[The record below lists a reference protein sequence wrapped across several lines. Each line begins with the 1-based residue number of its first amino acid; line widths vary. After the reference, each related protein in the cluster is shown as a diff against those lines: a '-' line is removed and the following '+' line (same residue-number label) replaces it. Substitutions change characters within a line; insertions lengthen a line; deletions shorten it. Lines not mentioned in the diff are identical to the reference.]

1 MSLKNS
7 NAIPK
12 QIRAVVGGMRRA
24 VQRYF
29 LVDGIKN
36 ILLALL
42 VLIIVDFALDK
53 TFRMDWSQR
62 LIMLILSLTVIGYVV
77 YRKLLAPLFSRLSDD
92 ALMIELEKAEGGM
105 NEVLISALEL
115 SRMDISNNENVSA
128 QMLENSV
135 KEGVDAASKV
145 NIISAFRRKK
155 MRANMFV
162 LASIFLCYL
171 IGGISAS
178 RDQGLDIW
186 YKRNVL
192 LSNIPWPS
200 NYALELSGYKDGKI
214 RVPRGEEWSLLVS
227 VQKGYKELPSSV
239 VLEYKYERGSRK
251 NSESM
256 VPNALGD
263 EFRSSIVDVSDPLKI
278 RVRSKEYDTEWI
290 DLELVDRPK
299 IKNFSILASYPEYT
313 GLNEQ
318 ILSSDEGPYSVLNGT
333 SIKLTGEVNKSL
345 RKASVTVSGNKYPL
359 KIEGKTF
366 TGSLP
371 KEQVISGVYEVDVED
386 LEEMGVS
393 EGGDLMGLG
402 LREKATFKIRI
413 QNDRKPKVVAS
424 VQGVSGLIVPQARIP
439 YVGKIEDDYA
449 VEEVVI
455 RYSWKED
462 QGERE
467 EFEGTLVPADVAQLL
482 GAKVIP
488 LDGGLDLNGMEIPL
502 NSRFS
507 MVLTA
512 KDNNEIS
519 GPSIGESTK
528 ILLRVVGEAELRT
541 DLLRR
546 EKEQRQILLELV
558 KKQDILLTDTGALAA
573 ELLEVEVLGRSEKE
587 RLAGLQKR
595 QKLLSVNINNIV
607 KRLNGMVSEILNNR
621 LEEEDGILKQR
632 LRQKVIDPLAVLVE
646 EVIPVAALELDSARR
661 ILAKDARN
669 ESMRIASQFQ
679 VTALEAMKEVL
690 VHMVRNEGYQQA
702 VNLLYEIQREQERM
716 NKMTAKAKEK
726 ALDEVVREKEEKNDA
741 DKGQNGNVEGLKKD
755 ETKKGDN

>member
-1 MSLKNS
+1 MPIKDS
-7 NAIPK
+7 NAVPK
-12 QIRAVVGGMRRA
+12 QILAAIGGMRRA

-29 LVDGIKN
+29 VVDGIKN
-36 ILLALL
+36 ILLAFL
-42 VLIIVDFALDK
+42 VLIIIDFALDR

-62 LIMLILSLTVIGYVV
+62 LITLILSLSIVGYVV

-92 ALMIELEKAEGGM
+92 ALMIELEEAEGGM

-115 SRMDISNNENVSA
+115 SRMDIATNENVSA
-128 QMLENSV
+128 KMVENSV
-135 KEGVDAASKV
+135 NEGAEAVSKV
-145 NIISAFRRKK
+145 NIVSAFRLKK
-155 MRANMFV
+155 MRANV
-162 LASIFLCYL
+162 LFLALIFLCYV
-171 IGGISAS
+171 IGGITAS
-178 RDQGLDIW
+178 KDQGLDIW

-200 NYALELSGYKDGKI
+200 NYALELAGYKDGTI
-214 RVPRGEEWSLLVS
+214 RVPRGEDWSLLVS
-227 VQKGYKELPSSV
+227 VKKGYKELPSGV
-239 VLEYKYERGSRK
+239 VLEYRYERGNRK
-251 NSESM
+251 SSESM
-256 VPNALGD
+256 VPNASGD
-263 EFRSSIVDVSDPLKI
+263 EFRSSVVDVSEPLKL
-278 RVRSKEYDTEWI
+278 RVRSKEYETEWI
-290 DLELVDRPK
+290 TMELVDRPK
-299 IKNFSILASYPEYT
+299 IEEFSILASYPEYT
-313 GLNEQ
+313 GLDAQ

-333 SIKLTGEVNKSL
+333 SIKLTGVVNKPL
-345 RKASVTVSGNKYPL
+345 RSASVIVAGKEHSL
-359 KIEGKTF
+359 KVEGKKF
-366 TGSLP
+366 SGSLP
-371 KEQVISGVYEVDVED
+371 RGQVISGVYEVDVED
-386 LEEMGVS
+386 LEEMGIS
-393 EGGDLMGLG
+393 ESGDIMGLG

-424 VQGVSGLIVPQARIP
+424 IEGVSGLIVPEARIP
-439 YVGKIEDDYA
+439 YVGKIEDDYSI
-449 VEEVVI
+449 EEVEI

-467 EFEGTLVPADVAQLL
+467 EVEGSLVPNEVVQSL
-482 GAKVIP
+482 GEKEIP
-488 LDGGLDLNGMEIPL
+488 LDGGLDLSGLDIPL

-519 GPSIGESTK
+519 GPNIGESTK

-558 KKQDILLTDTGALAA
+558 KKQDLLLTDTGALAA

-607 KRLNGMVSEILNNR
+607 KRLDGMVREIVNNR
-621 LEEEDGILKQR
+621 LEEDDGILKQR
-632 LRQKVIDPLAVLVE
+632 LRQKVIVPLATLVE
-646 EVIPVAALELDSARR
+646 EIIPVAALELDSSRR
-661 ILAKDARN
+661 ILEKEARN

-702 VNLLYEIQREQERM
+702 VNLLYEIQRAQERM
-716 NKMTAKAKEK
+716 NKMTAKAKEEF
-726 ALDEVVREKEEKNDA
+726 LGEVVREKEEQNNA
-741 DKGQNGNVEGLKKD
+741 NKGQNDSIEGLNKD
-755 ETKKGDN
+755 EVKKGDN